1 MAVSAVMPRLPLTIV
16 FTRWIGT
23 PIRDESSTCVTPR
36 GFRNSSSSI
45 SPGAVG
51 GRLVGSMAVLTSVV
65 IDDLNGSRIAA
76 LEAEHDPVL
85 INDPADTYNKEPPK
99 SPLAK
104 ACYYAIARWEGL
116 KRFLEDGR
124 LPLDNTASERALRQ
138 VAVGR

>member
-85 INDPADTYNKEPPK
+85 IVDPDAEE
-99 SPLAK
+99 
-104 ACYYAIARWEGL
+104 ARVVALQSLQAVARRVGEVP
-116 KRFLEDGR
+116 R
-124 LPLDNTASERALRQ
+124 LPSPVEPVELPLR
-138 VAVGR
+138 R